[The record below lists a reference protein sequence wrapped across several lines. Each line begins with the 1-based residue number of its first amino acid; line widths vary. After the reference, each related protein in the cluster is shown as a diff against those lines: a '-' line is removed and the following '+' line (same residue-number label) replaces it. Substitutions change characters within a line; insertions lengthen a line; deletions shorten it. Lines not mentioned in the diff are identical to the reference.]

1 LQKHINIKDMNEI
14 KDQIIDL
21 LATKSILKQDVF
33 QNTKDW
39 FALFKKELTEF
50 VKLMKADVKDNRVRL
65 KLVDKG
71 ASEAHLYVGS
81 DVLVFHMHSNVFKFD
96 KSNYAYQS
104 SYLKNNP
111 QNAFCGV
118 INIYN
123 FLADSFERN
132 RPHDHGYLIAR
143 TFINSESHFIIEGK
157 GQLSFLYRD
166 FLNQVI
172 NKEIILDII
181 MRVIVHAINFDLL
194 ALPYER
200 VNVVS
205 VQEMQA
211 LSTDSKLKTGKRL
224 GFKFQSDNKIS

>member
-1 LQKHINIKDMNEI
+1 MDEVRN
-14 KDQIIDL
+14 QIIGL
-21 LATKSILKQDVF
+21 LSTKAILKQDVF
-33 QNTKDW
+33 KTTKEW
-39 FALFKKELTEF
+39 FAVFKEELTACIE
-50 VKLMKADVKDNRVRL
+50 LMKTGVEDDRVRL

-71 ASEAHLYVGS
+71 ESEIQLFVGS

-96 KSNYAYQS
+96 TSNYVYQS

-111 QNAFCGV
+111 QNAYCGI
-118 INIYN
+118 INVYN

-132 RPHDHGYLIAR
+132 RPHDYGYLIAR
-143 TFINSESHFIIEGK
+143 TFINSESHFVVEGK

-181 MRVIVHAINFDLL
+181 MRVIVHAIDFDLL
-194 ALPYER
+194 APPYEK

-224 GFKFQSDNKIS
+224 GFKFQSDHKIT

>member
-1 LQKHINIKDMNEI
+1 MDDI
-14 KDQIIDL
+14 KDQIVGL
-21 LATKSILKQDVF
+21 LSTKAILKQDVF
-33 QNTKDW
+33 KNTKEW
-39 FALFKKELTEF
+39 FAIFKKELTECID
-50 VKLMKADVKDNRVRL
+50 MMQASVKDSRVRL
-65 KLVDKG
+65 KIVDKG
-71 ASEAHLYVGS
+71 ASEVHLYVGS

-96 KSNYAYQS
+96 SSNYVYQS
-104 SYLKNNP
+104 SYLKTKP
-111 QNAFCGV
+111 KNAYCGV

-132 RPHDHGYLIAR
+132 RPHDYGYLIAR
-143 TFINSESHFIIEGK
+143 TFINAENHFVVEGK

-166 FLNQVI
+166 FLNQVL
-172 NKEIILDII
+172 NKDIILDVI

-194 ALPYER
+194 APPYEK

-224 GFKFQSDNKIS
+224 GFKFQSDNKIT